1 MTAGSG
7 HVRSQAAELVPELLP
22 VDEAAA
28 GAEDLLS
35 ELPDEELDESEE
47 DVVPDAEALL
57 AGLLLDDEPRLSLR

>member
-7 HVRSQAAELVPELLP
+7 HVRGQAAELVPELLP

-47 DVVPDAEALL
+47 DVVPDVEALL